1 MLSYLREVW
10 RGQSCSAVHQKSL
23 WPSAVHKE
31 ERTGHLKPVVGPAAK
46 LHLTVL
52 VVEGEPGDVDLAGG
66 HEDAGG
72 DVGAEAVAGHHH
84 VGWVGSIEQFAGTA
98 HGNIALGQIPP
109 AKAH

>member
-1 MLSYLREVW
+1 MFVKFFGEIIPIVPF
-10 RGQSCSAVHQKSL
+10 HQLIQLNNKRNI
-23 WPSAVHKE
+23 A
-31 ERTGHLKPVVGPAAK
+31 HLKPVICPASE
-46 LHLTVL
+46 LHLAVL